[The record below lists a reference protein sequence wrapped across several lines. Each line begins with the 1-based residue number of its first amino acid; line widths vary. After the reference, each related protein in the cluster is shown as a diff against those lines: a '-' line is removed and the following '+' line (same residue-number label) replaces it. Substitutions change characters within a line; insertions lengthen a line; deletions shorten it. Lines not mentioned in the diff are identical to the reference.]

1 MPATS
6 EKQKRFFGAVMGA
19 KKGQK
24 RVSGAAKKAS
34 KGMSKKQIE
43 HFLTK
48 EEDAQTPTKITQK
61 DILAQV
67 RKQMPPP
74 QKTFDK
80 SNKKIYQR
88 GKKFKDFYY
97 SN

>member
-24 RVSGAAKKAS
+24 GVTGAAKQAA
-34 KGMSKKQIE
+34 KGMSKKQIKD
-43 HFLTK
+43 FLKT
-48 EEDAQTPTKITQK
+48 EEDAEQPKKITQK
-61 DILAQV
+61 DTLKGI

-74 QKTFDK
+74 QKTFDS
-80 SNKKIYQR
+80 SNKKKYNRQ
-88 GKKFKDFYY
+88 KFKDYFKGY
-97 SN
+97 